1 MSRELVDELR
11 ASARS
16 RNATRPKGPDLAYV
30 EDLTSPSGLPLRRY
44 RPSAEPRPLMVFLH
58 GGGWVFCDLE
68 THDRTCRRLARECD
82 VDVLAVD
89 YRLAPEHPYPAAIDD
104 AVEVLGWARPV
115 AVAGDS
121 AGGYLATMACLRL
134 RDEGG
139 PLPAVQIL
147 ICPNTD
153 LTLSLPSVT
162 EKGTG
167 YGLDADMVA
176 WFAAQW
182 TPDPERRRA
191 ASPLHH
197 PDLSGLPAALVVTA
211 EHDALRDEGDA
222 YARRLAD
229 AGVRVTHRCEPGL
242 VHGFIQGMDLTSPD
256 AAAAH
261 QRIFADIRGLIPRRD
276 DPGTVAVRKRRDD
289 PGASEPRSSVE
300 DLAQPL
306 Q

>member
-1 MSRELVDELR
+1 MSRDLVSELR
-11 ASARS
+11 EDARK
-16 RNATRPKGPDLAYV
+16 RNGTRPKGPDLPHV
-30 EDLTSPSGLPLRRY
+30 EDLTSPSGLPLRHY
-44 RPSAEPRPLMVFLH
+44 RPSPEPRPLVVFLH

-68 THDRTCRRLARECD
+68 THDRTCRRLAQECD
-82 VDVLAVD
+82 VEVLAVD

-104 AVEVLGWARPV
+104 AVEVLRWARPV

-139 PLPAVQIL
+139 PSPAVQIL

-153 LTLSLPSVT
+153 LTLSRPSIT

-167 YGLDADMVA
+167 YGLDAEMLA

-182 TPDPERRRA
+182 MPDSARRRA

-197 PDLSGLPAALVVTA
+197 PDLSGLPTALVVTA

-222 YARRLAD
+222 YAHRLAE
-229 AGVRVTHRCEPGL
+229 AGVQVTHRCEPGL
-242 VHGFIQGMDLTSPD
+242 VHGFIQGMDLTSSD

-261 QRIFADIRGLIPRRD
+261 ERIFTDVRRLIPRQD
-276 DPGTVAVRKRRDD
+276 GAVSSGTSRQSRET
-289 PGASEPRSSVE
+289 G
-300 DLAQPL
+300 
-306 Q
+306 

>member
-1 MSRELVDELR
+1 M
-11 ASARS
+11 
-16 RNATRPKGPDLAYV
+16 
-30 EDLTSPSGLPLRRY
+30 
-44 RPSAEPRPLMVFLH
+44 FLH

-68 THDRTCRRLARECD
+68 THDRTCRRIARECD
-82 VDVLAVD
+82 VEVLAVD

-104 AVEVLGWARPV
+104 AAEVLRWAAPV

-121 AGGYLATMACLRL
+121 SGGYLATMACLRL

-139 PLPAVQIL
+139 PLPAAQIL

-153 LTLSLPSVT
+153 LTLSQPSVT

-167 YGLDADMVA
+167 YGLDAGMLA

-182 TPDPERRRA
+182 VPDPAERRT

-197 PDLSGLPAALVVTA
+197 PDVSGLPAALVVTA
-211 EHDALRDEGDA
+211 EHDVLRDEGDA

-229 AGVRVTHRCEPGL
+229 AGVRVTHRREPGL
-242 VHGFIQGMDLTSPD
+242 THGFIQGMDLTSSE

-261 QRIFADIRGLIPRRD
+261 ERIFADVRALIPRE
-276 DPGTVAVRKRRDD
+276 V
-289 PGASEPRSSVE
+289 
-300 DLAQPL
+300 
-306 Q
+306 